1 MEHLTPIMQL
11 TLHIHY
17 DLKQGV
23 SVYDSLLSFIQED
36 EGDVF
41 QAGKQDLS
49 QFLEMYFINGKG
61 EDLFQIENKKKYSIF
76 GNALFLVIE
85 EGLKGVSIVER
96 IQDLEK
102 SMIEECKRNI
112 DRISVI
118 LPYKGLAPLMI
129 CLFPSLLLLVV
140 APVIQSFFEVIK

>member
-11 TLHIHY
+11 TLQIHY
-17 DLKQGV
+17 DLKQGI

-36 EGDVF
+36 VK
-41 QAGKQDLS
+41 GKVQKEKSELS
-49 QFLEMYFINGKG
+49 RFLEIHFLNINDETLIYNEEK
-61 EDLFQIENKKKYSIF
+61 NKYSIF

-112 DRISVI
+112 EKTAIV
-118 LPYKGLAPLMI
+118 LPYKGLAPLML

-140 APVIQSFFEVIK
+140 APVIQSFYEVIK